1 MQREILP
8 PWSEYRKTLGVEEKE
23 QPMTFGWLN
32 DTRLAETYTAENDW
46 DDWVLA
52 TKDKERRKISRYDER
67 QIDQSD
73 YDEFLSS
80 SATNMNPC
88 DTFRAKFKVRYT
100 DERLLE
106 IMRAIKCEKE
116 HELLVKEN
124 IKAEK
129 RLADDIEILT
139 MLYRSPIR
147 WFLNPHT
154 VAVSGEHIIRMQ
166 SHYPDYAEHIG
177 TVKSALAEWERNPF
191 PETMPSAVFFQV
203 FDAPDITANE
213 IKGISKM
220 YPDYAEDIESIKR
233 TREAQMREYLLGKM
247 FIIKPVSAAV
257 AAQEK
262 ADKAWRIFNEA
273 KREAEKAQREA
284 EVAMVEAEAAKRKA
298 MTANA

>member
-8 PWSEYRKTLGVEEKE
+8 PWSEYRKTLGVEDKE
-23 QPMTFGWLN
+23 EPMTFGWLN
-32 DTRLAETYTAENDW
+32 DTCLAQTYTAENDW

-67 QIDQSD
+67 QIHQSD

-80 SATNMNPC
+80 SATNTTLC

-106 IMRAIKCEKE
+106 VMRAIKCEKVE
-116 HELLVKEN
+116 ELAVKEN
-124 IKAEK
+124 IEAEK

-139 MLYRSPIR
+139 LLYRSPIR

-154 VAVSGEHIIRMQ
+154 VVVSGEHIIRMQ
-166 SHYPDYAEHIG
+166 SDYPDYAEHID
-177 TVKSALAEWERNPF
+177 TVKSALAEWNKKPF
-191 PETMPSAVFFQV
+191 PETMPGAVFFRV
-203 FDAPDITANE
+203 FDAPDISVEE
-213 IKGISKM
+213 IKAMSKI

-233 TREAQMREYLLGKM
+233 TREVQMKEYLLGKM

-284 EVAMVEAEAAKRKA
+284 EVAMVEAEAAKRTA
-298 MTANA
+298 MLVNA